1 MIFLIIF
8 GFTERYAIFAIN
20 DDSVIE
26 RILSGRYS
34 SEANSIVSF
43 MTFLLGKSLSVLYS
57 LFGTNYSWY
66 GFFLLTVNFLIGVA
80 LIRLGSLDKN
90 SFNIWIAILA
100 LVLITPFNILT
111 PTYTVTSILSCGV
124 GIIGLIYALA
134 RNARYTEILF
144 YVLLIS
150 VGFLIRPEALVGT
163 VAILFPICVFYL
175 FFNKDLVNKAKAF
188 VSLSWI
194 LIFITSL
201 QILQSIMFK
210 RFFNSNSLIA
220 EYLSFQSVRHEIFYT
235 PALLK
240 LHQAVISK
248 DVLYGIWSNVDF
260 ILLRNWGYADL
271 KVYSYENF
279 QIGRDFVSGFVGFS
293 GLLQSDLMTTIQGI
307 NQALF
312 ELLPLLTIVLGV
324 LTAFFLFYKFG
335 IKNKIML
342 TVIVFSYFFS
352 FYYMVATL
360 RLPFRIVFPYLVLV
374 LISMVFFEKLLRSQ
388 IYRVYVRSSLVAFV
402 VLQVLVL
409 QMNSELGLIGVLNSN
424 REKFDIAKKRD
435 FELLQSIDSGT
446 FVGPISYLPVA
457 TQGVYFSNLK
467 WESGNRTLALDWST
481 FSPSW
486 RLTARNLELDS
497 MNVYNSLA
505 TKKNVFWVSDAYL
518 AEILNYYMNDR
529 NIYRG
534 KLCSVLKLS
543 GKDNA
548 EVFTFQAKET
558 DC

>member
-43 MTFLLGKSLSVLYS
+43 MTFLLGKSLSVIYS

-66 GFFLLTVNFLIGVA
+66 GFFLLTINFLIGVA
-80 LIRLGSLDKN
+80 LIRLGTIDKK
-90 SFNIWIAILA
+90 SFNIWIVILA

-163 VAILFPICVFYL
+163 VAILFPICMFYL
-175 FFNKDLVNKAKAF
+175 FFNKVRVNKAKAF
-188 VSLSWI
+188 VSLSGI
-194 LIFITSL
+194 LIFITLL
-201 QILQSIMFK
+201 QIAQSIMFK
-210 RFFNSNSLIA
+210 KFFNTNSLIA

-248 DVLYGIWSNVDF
+248 DVLGGIWSNVDF

-279 QIGRDFVSGFVGFS
+279 QIGRDFVSGFIGFS

-324 LTAFFLFYKFG
+324 LIIFFLFYKFG

-360 RLPFRIVFPYLVLV
+360 RLPFRIVFPYLVLFLV
-374 LISMVFFEKLLRSQ
+374 SMVFFEKLLRNQ

-409 QMNSELGLIGVLNSN
+409 QLNSELGLIGVLNSN

>member
-34 SEANSIVSF
+34 SEANSILSF
-43 MTFLLGKSLSVLYS
+43 MTFLLSKPLSVLYS

-66 GFFLLTVNFLIGVA
+66 GFFLLTINFLIGIA
-80 LIRLGSLDKN
+80 LIRLGSLDKK
-90 SFNIWIAILA
+90 SFNLWIAILA

-124 GIIGLIYALA
+124 GIIGLIYALV
-134 RNARYTEILF
+134 RNTRYTEILF

-163 VAILFPICVFYL
+163 VAILFPICLVFL
-175 FFNKDLVNKAKAF
+175 FFNKDLVNKTKAF
-188 VSLSWI
+188 VSLSGI

-201 QILQSIMFK
+201 QIVQSIMFK
-210 RFFNSNSLIA
+210 KFYNTNSLIA

-248 DVLYGIWSNVDF
+248 DVLDGIWSNVDF
-260 ILLRNWGYADL
+260 ILLRNWGYADF
-271 KVYSYENF
+271 KVFSYENF
-279 QIGRDFVSGFVGFS
+279 QIGRDFVSGFIGFS
-293 GLLQSDLMTTIQGI
+293 GLLQSDVMTTTQGI
-307 NQALF
+307 NQALSD
-312 ELLPLLTIVLGV
+312 LLPLLMIVLVV
-324 LTAFFLFYKFG
+324 LTSFFLFYKFG

-352 FYYMVATL
+352 FYYIVATL
-360 RLPFRIVFPYLVLV
+360 RLPFRIVFPYLVLF
-374 LISMVFFEKLLRSQ
+374 LLSMVFFDKLIRNQ
-388 IYRVYVRSSLVAFV
+388 IYKVYVRASLVALV
-402 VLQVLVL
+402 ILQVLVL
-409 QMNSELGLIGVLNSN
+409 QLNSELGLIGVLNSN

-505 TKKNVFWVSDAYL
+505 TKKNVFWISDAYL

-534 KLCSVLKLS
+534 KLCSILKLS

>member
-1 MIFLIIF
+1 
-8 GFTERYAIFAIN
+8 
-20 DDSVIE
+20 
-26 RILSGRYS
+26 
-34 SEANSIVSF
+34 

>member
-43 MTFLLGKSLSVLYS
+43 MTFLLGKSLSVIYS

-66 GFFLLTVNFLIGVA
+66 GFFLLTINFVIGVA
-80 LIRLGSLDKN
+80 LIRLGSLDKK

-124 GIIGLIYALA
+124 GIIGLIYALV

-144 YVLLIS
+144 YVFLIS

-188 VSLSWI
+188 VSLSGI
-194 LIFITSL
+194 LIFITLL
-201 QILQSIMFK
+201 QIVQSLMYN
-210 RFFNSNSLIA
+210 RFFNTNSLIA
-220 EYLSFQSVRHEIFYT
+220 DYLSFQSVRHEIFYT

-248 DVLYGIWSNVDF
+248 DVLDGIWSNVDF

-324 LTAFFLFYKFG
+324 LIIFFLFYKFG

-360 RLPFRIVFPYLVLV
+360 RLPFRIVFPYLVLF
-374 LISMVFFEKLLRSQ
+374 LISMVFFEKLLRYKT
-388 IYRVYVRSSLVAFV
+388 YRVYVRSSLVAFV

-409 QMNSELGLIGVLNSN
+409 QLNSDLGLIGVLNSN